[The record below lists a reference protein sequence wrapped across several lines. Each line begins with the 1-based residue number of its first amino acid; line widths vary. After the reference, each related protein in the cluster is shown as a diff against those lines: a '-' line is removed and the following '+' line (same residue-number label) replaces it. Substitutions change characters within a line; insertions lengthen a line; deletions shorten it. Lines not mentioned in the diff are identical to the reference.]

1 MWQTGSGS
9 VKILICVV
17 FVADGHPSCRAEGV
31 FVPVLED
38 DPASRS
44 RVTGET
50 IVRPLAFDQP
60 PLSQSDYMVG
70 DLVNTVPVGG
80 PFEFVCGSL
89 GKDYS
94 RHLYNS
100 VVPPG
105 FSSFS
110 SKLFSGGVAERH
122 RTPQG
127 SKGSFSHLQGDPRVD
142 QKKRYRPSRRFS
154 VTLPFS
160 YFVIPKKTGDLRVIL
175 NLKEINVFIPVQHF
189 RMETLNV
196 ILPDLR
202 PQDWA
207 VSLDLKD
214 AYLHVPVH
222 PQSRRLLVSG
232 FSARRTCTRSC
243 RSA

>member
-17 FVADGHPSCRAEGV
+17 FVADGHPSCRAKGV

-60 PLSQSDYMVG
+60 PPKSKWLYGRRSCKYCPG
-70 DLVNTVPVGG
+70 RR

-94 RHLYNS
+94 KPLYNFRS
-100 VVPPG
+100 PPG

-110 SKLFSGGVAERH
+110 SKQFSGGVAERH

-127 SKGSFSHLQGDPRVD
+127 SKGSISHLQGDPRVD
-142 QKKRYRPSRRFS
+142 PKKRYRPSRRFS

-160 YFVIPKKTGDLRVIL
+160 YFCDSEENRGSSGDFELEGKSL
-175 NLKEINVFIPVQHF
+175 CSF
-189 RMETLNV
+189 RFS
-196 ILPDLR
+196 I
-202 PQDWA
+202 
-207 VSLDLKD
+207 
-214 AYLHVPVH
+214 
-222 PQSRRLLVSG
+222 SG
-232 FSARRTCTRSC
+232 WKHWM
-243 RSA
+243 